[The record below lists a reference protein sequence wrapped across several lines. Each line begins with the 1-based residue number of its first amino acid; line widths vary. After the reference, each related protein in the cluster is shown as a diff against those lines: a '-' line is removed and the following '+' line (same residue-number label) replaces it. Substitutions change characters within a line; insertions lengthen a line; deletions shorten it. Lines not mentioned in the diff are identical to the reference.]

1 MKSSTRRMSR
11 TVLALAA
18 TTLVATAAA
27 QESPDEDA
35 KDRSGGRMM
44 DRDRGDMMMQHMD
57 RDGDGAISL
66 QEFQARGEQRFE
78 QMDADGDGRV
88 TAQEIEA
95 ARQRMGQRMRHHRQM
110 RMEPGDARGMGPHH
124 GDGMGEGMGEGMHHR
139 HGAHHD
145 GEAAAGREQRRAR
158 RFARLD
164 ADGDGRITEA
174 EFKQHHAERFQALD
188 ADDDGVITAEEMS
201 ARQGMRDSRSK

>member
-88 TAQEIEA
+88 TAEELEA
-95 ARQRMGQRMRHHRQM
+95 ARQQMGQQHRQM
-110 RMEPGDARGMGPHH
+110 RKEQGEGRGNGMQHGGGMQHHH
-124 GDGMGEGMGEGMHHR
+124 GAPPGAR
-139 HGAHHD
+139 HG
-145 GEAAAGREQRRAR
+145 GEAAAGREQRRAQR
-158 RFARLD
+158 RAQHFARLD

-174 EFKQHHAERFQALD
+174 EFEQHHAERFQALD